1 MTWLDRIYVALVDVF
16 WFPVTFPLGTIVG
29 YSTVR
34 AMHADRRGDAVAR
47 RAHARRGLHALHHPA
62 MRAATAARWRALRS
76 ASCAV
81 GVYRNQQEYH
91 ELTADLVELSR

>member
-29 YSTVR
+29 YSMVR
-34 AMHADRRGDAVAR
+34 AVNADRRGDAVAR
-47 RAHARRGLHALHHPA
+47 RDHARRGLHALHHPA

-76 ASCAV
+76 ASCV
-81 GVYRNQQEYH
+81 VVLDRNREDYH
-91 ELTADLVELSR
+91 ALISDLVELSR